1 MDVAISRI
9 HFPVTALGPGRRIG
23 LWFQGCSIRC
33 PGCISVDT
41 WEAGLG
47 LVPVAEVIGRIAVLA
62 PQADGLSV
70 SGGEP
75 FDQPGPLMQILT
87 AWRQCSAGS
96 VLIFTGREF
105 DDVKPWVEANSGLA
119 DALMTGPFRS
129 DLPQRLALRG
139 SDNQQLNV
147 LTPKG
152 EEFKAFERPLMDADR
167 KLDVMFDQDG
177 NAWMAGI
184 PARGDFGR
192 LRRSLAAAGHRA
204 HTSDRR
210 GPSAK

>member
-47 LVPVAEVIGRIAVLA
+47 LVPVAEVIARIATLA
-62 PQADGLSV
+62 PQAEGLSV

-75 FDQPGPLMQILT
+75 FDQPGALAQVLT
-87 AWRQCSAGS
+87 AWRESSNGS

-105 DDVKPWVEANSGLA
+105 HDVKPWLEANPGLA

-139 SDNQQLNV
+139 SDNQELHV
-147 LTPKG
+147 LTQRG
-152 EEFKAFERPLMDADR
+152 EEFNAFERPLVEADR
-167 KLDVMFDQDG
+167 KLDIMIDDDG

-184 PARGDFGR
+184 PVRGDVGR

-204 HTSDRR
+204 QTSDSR
-210 GPSAK
+210 GPPVK

>member
-47 LVPVAEVIGRIAVLA
+47 LVPLAEVIGRIAALA

-75 FDQPGPLMQILT
+75 FDQPGALTQILT
-87 AWRQCSAGS
+87 AWRQCSSGS
-96 VLIFTGREF
+96 VLIFTGRE
-105 DDVKPWVEANSGLA
+105 V
-119 DALMTGPFRS
+119 
-129 DLPQRLALRG
+129 
-139 SDNQQLNV
+139 
-147 LTPKG
+147 
-152 EEFKAFERPLMDADR
+152 
-167 KLDVMFDQDG
+167 
-177 NAWMAGI
+177 
-184 PARGDFGR
+184 
-192 LRRSLAAAGHRA
+192 
-204 HTSDRR
+204 
-210 GPSAK
+210 